1 VVNFQKLRM
10 RVLEDRNIDEDDV
23 DLICRELYSEGKIDK
38 QVVQFLISLRNEAK
52 SVCPLFE
59 QFFFEAVEFNVLV
72 DGRVDSKE
80 AAWLGRM
87 LFSDGKIDEHE
98 IRFLWNLKRRAKWV
112 CPEFRQLYED
122 CMSHSG
128 SREYRSAS
136 ARPSKQI
143 EFNPRR
149 GRD

>member
-1 VVNFQKLRM
+1 VVNFQKLRV

-23 DLICRELYSEGKIDK
+23 DLICRELYPEGKIDK
-38 QVVQFLISLRNEAK
+38 QIVQFLITLRNEADT
-52 SVCPLFE
+52 VCPLFE

-98 IRFLWNLKRRAKWV
+98 MRFLWNLKRRAKWV
-112 CPEFRQLYED
+112 CPEFKQLYED
-122 CMSHSG
+122 CMGHSG
-128 SREYRSAS
+128 RRECKSGPAG
-136 ARPSKQI
+136 PSQQM
-143 EFNPRR
+143 EFDPRR
-149 GRD
+149 GRE